1 MPRVDKDMLE
11 MVKAQANSTAIEIET
26 FKLNDGSYKII
37 KKKANGTNEVTTES

>member
-1 MPRVDKDMLE
+1 MIKE
-11 MVKAQANSTAIEIET
+11 YANLSAIEIET